1 MVRVSQTA
9 TPAPSACPPSAF
21 RPWLQESF
29 HGVTWGRF
37 SYFCAFCA
45 WIALYSYPTAIAV
58 AESRGIEA
66 AACAFLSL
74 FFLYFIVYGPALL
87 AIVAIG
93 NRHAMST
100 RLRIVLSVIA
110 VVIGGLWSAIVGTW
124 LFSDGYGSGWTRP
137 VAIAAVSLQG
147 MIELGLAAAAFL
159 LLTSRDRAKA
169 TLHQEEVDRIGLDRE
184 LAEARLQVL
193 QSQIEPHF
201 LFNTLANIRRLL
213 QTDRATGEAML
224 HEFTMYVEP
233 RLPQLREARS
243 TLGRELAL
251 TLAYLN
257 VQQIRMGARLDVR
270 LCIPHALEAAA
281 FPPMMLMTLVENAL
295 KHGLAPLPDG
305 GSVSIVAMHANDRL
319 AVQVIDTG
327 VGLRRNAGPGIGIA
341 NTRSRLRTMFGGSA
355 RLSVTDNPTGGV
367 TAMIELPFSIF
378 GPEATPA

>member
-1 MVRVSQTA
+1 MVRVSQPA
-9 TPAPSACPPSAF
+9 TPAASASPPSVF
-21 RPWLQESF
+21 LPWLREAFQ
-29 HGVTWGRF
+29 GVTWGRF
-37 SYFCAFCA
+37 GYFCAFCA
-45 WIALYSYPTAIAV
+45 WIALYSYPTAFAV
-58 AESRGIEA
+58 AQSRGIEA
-66 AACAFLSL
+66 VASAFLSL
-74 FFLYFIVYGPALL
+74 YFLYFIVYGPALL
-87 AIVAIG
+87 AIVVIG
-93 NRHAMST
+93 SRHAMST
-100 RLRIVLSVIA
+100 GHGIVLSVIA
-110 VVIGGLWSAIVGTW
+110 IVIGGLWSAIVGTW
-124 LFSDGYGSGWTRP
+124 LFSDGQDGWTRP
-137 VAIAAVSLQG
+137 VAIAAASLQG

-159 LLTSRDRAKA
+159 LLTRRDRANA

-224 HEFTMYVEP
+224 HEFARYVEP
-233 RLPQLREARS
+233 RLPQWREARS

-257 VQQIRMGARLDVR
+257 VQQIRMGPRLDVR
-270 LCIPHALEAAA
+270 LSIPHPLEAAA

-305 GSVSIVAMHANDRL
+305 GSVSIVATHANDRL

-327 VGLRRNAGPGIGIA
+327 VGLGRNAGPGIGIA
-341 NTRSRLRTMFGGSA
+341 NTRARLRTMFGGSA
-355 RLSVTDNPTGGV
+355 RLSVTDNKTGGV
-367 TAMIELPFSIF
+367 TATIELPCSIS